1 MPKKKQTKQTKKPA
15 KNDGKITKKKYIK
28 TKIIGGQMIQM
39 LKLKDKL
46 EYLKDCLINA
56 TTATVTF
63 EDVFKHYKITDSVS
77 DISDLKE
84 YSYVYDNETIG
95 YFDNCLKRI
104 LLCLYNH
111 DEYNSYALLDKAFQ
125 VFNNKRNEKIPAK
138 FKTVAITEEKEQELS
153 TKSDLYF
160 EKYKNFLDY
169 FIKKIIS
176 VADPPPV
183 IVVEALDGE
192 PRGTREETVPEGQ
205 GAPEVAPDEKASEV
219 TGQGGV
225 APEVTEQPSKSEG
238 VFNGGLGNP
247 FSLLSTSKTAITQD
261 EREQDIFKTGMF
273 QIYDEGIVLLNID
286 DIYHTDHT
294 LQVFKSVGKV
304 EKTINEKDEI
314 ITFFN
319 TNNEVL
325 IIRRY
330 KSDITSTDYY
340 ELECRIQLMYKL
352 VKILLDNI
360 NLYDE
365 ALKEQLKTNLKK
377 PEFILN
383 YKTNLLDKLI
393 VIIFEKFKA
402 KKTESAKKQQE
413 LEKVQ
418 KMTNQYLSV
427 MGGSGPGEYVT
438 GSILRH
444 GIILKSLKVIAYNN
458 NNIKDSEIE
467 RKYSEI
473 FKEFFPDSQDISKI
487 VEASR
492 DGIPKYSVLKPASC
506 PNRKEFFQHIINVIH
521 DPESKDNNQT
531 NIDTLKNLST
541 SYDPTGGYFSDKDCE
556 TTIKKIIEEKGY
568 LISEASIQA
577 SELKE
582 KYKLESETIT
592 PGKGAEIDRDLKQY
606 TTLID
611 TYINDDKVGLYLK
624 KEYETTKTAIRKIY
638 DEFKTHF
645 NNKITLL
652 KGDKGVN
659 LLKDVIVNYNK
670 N

>member
-247 FSLLSTSKTAITQD
+247 FSLLSTSKTAITQG

-377 PEFILN
+377 PEFLLN

-393 VIIFEKFKA
+393 AIIFEK
-402 KKTESAKKQQE
+402 
-413 LEKVQ
+413 LPLKVTDI
-418 KMTNQYLSV
+418 KY
-427 MGGSGPGEYVT
+427 
-438 GSILRH
+438 
-444 GIILKSLKVIAYNN
+444 GIILKSLKVIILNN
-458 NNIKDSEIE
+458 KGIDDTYIDEEYTKYLNIRKIE
-467 RKYSEI
+467 AANIESI
-473 FKEFFPDSQDISKI
+473 IALSTD
-487 VEASR
+487 
-492 DGIPKYSVLKPASC
+492 KPTYRFAKC
-506 PNRKEFFQHIINVIH
+506 DNRKEYFEHIINVLYTN
-521 DPESKDNNQT
+521 KDG
-531 NIDTLKNLST
+531 DTDETEKYKDEEVNEDLEILIKLSASASSGVSLLGKT
-541 SYDPTGGYFSDKDCE
+541 FEENCR
-556 TTIKKIIEEKGY
+556 TTITGYITKYKSY
-568 LISEASIQA
+568 LISEAIIG
-577 SELKE
+577 
-582 KYKLESETIT
+582 KLELLADYKEYMIISDSNKNGEIKPNLSEEELNRI
-592 PGKGAEIDRDLKQY
+592 KADAKKYRDK
-606 TTLID
+606 INN
-611 TYINDDKVGLYLK
+611 YINEKPHEIAKDSYFDVPVKMI
-624 KEYETTKTAIRKIY
+624 AIY
-638 DEFKTHF
+638 DEFIKEYE
-645 NNKITLL
+645 KIFKHYKLQLSKIRRSKFAEISRSANTTLPS
-652 KGDKGVN
+652 K
-659 LLKDVIVNYNK
+659 
-670 N
+670 

>member
-1 MPKKKQTKQTKKPA
+1 MLKAKQMPKKKQTKQTKKPA

-247 FSLLSTSKTAITQD
+247 FSLLSTSKTAITQY

-294 LQVFKSVGKV
+294 LQVFKSVDKV

-365 ALKEQLKTNLKK
+365 ALKEQLETNLKK
-377 PEFILN
+377 PEFLLN
-383 YKTNLLDKLI
+383 YKTNLLAKLI
-393 VIIFEKFKA
+393 AIIFEK
-402 KKTESAKKQQE
+402 
-413 LEKVQ
+413 LPLKVTDI
-418 KMTNQYLSV
+418 KY
-427 MGGSGPGEYVT
+427 
-438 GSILRH
+438 
-444 GIILKSLKVIAYNN
+444 GIILKSLKVIILNN
-458 NNIKDSEIE
+458 KGIDDTYIEKEYTKYLKNRNIEATNIE
-467 RKYSEI
+467 SIIALSNY
-473 FKEFFPDSQDISKI
+473 
-487 VEASR
+487 
-492 DGIPKYSVLKPASC
+492 KPTYTFATC
-506 PNRKEFFQHIINVIH
+506 ENRKEYFEHIINVLYTNKEA
-521 DPESKDNNQT
+521 ESDETEKYKDGEVNEELE
-531 NIDTLKNLST
+531 ILIKLSASASPGVSLLGKT
-541 SYDPTGGYFSDKDCE
+541 FEENCN
-556 TTIKKIIEEKGY
+556 TTINKIKKEKGY
-568 LISEASIQA
+568 LISEASIQ
-577 SELKE
+577 SLELKDKYYTLERSTINSE
-582 KYKLESETIT
+582 KEIEIES
-592 PGKGAEIDRDLKQY
+592 ALKKY
-606 TTLID
+606 YELINK
-611 TYINDDKVGLYLK
+611 YINKEIKGLYYDIK
-624 KEYETTKTAIRKIY
+624 YEPTTRAILKIY
-638 DEFKTHF
+638 DEFRTTF
-645 NNKITLL
+645 NTKINYLPNVNAL
-652 KGDKGVN
+652 KPITATR
-659 LLKDVIVNYNK
+659 VIQ
-670 N
+670 